1 MEYNKFRIKSPV
13 KSFRDLEVYQK
24 TIQLSDEITNLPFL
38 SKEQFQQDN
47 QEIKSIAEKIPK
59 LIAEAY
65 GDKFDSKELA
75 HKKLTESITFITN
88 AITKIDL
95 LRQRFI
101 ADKVPAP
108 AIPSSKPFPKLSEI
122 DKNPQPDNYSNL
134 PRAADMSPQVTRVQI
149 AGAGAVSADIT
160 KEAKETLDN
169 LLTRHQTQKVK
180 VLNLRKAWDR
190 IYTNYPQNECKVRFK
205 RLHSAISNQ

>member
-1 MEYNKFRIKSPV
+1 MEFRNYRVKSPV

-38 SKEQFQQDN
+38 NKGSFAKDN
-47 QEIKSIAEKIPK
+47 EEIKSIAEKIPK

-75 HKKLTESITFITN
+75 HKKLTEAITLITN

-95 LRQRFI
+95 LRQRF
-101 ADKVPAP
+101 AEEK
-108 AIPSSKPFPKLSEI
+108 SNKEI
-122 DKNPQPDNYSNL
+122 
-134 PRAADMSPQVTRVQI
+134 
-149 AGAGAVSADIT
+149 
-160 KEAKETLDN
+160 LDN
-169 LLTRHQTQKVK
+169 LLTGYQIQKIK

-190 IYTNYPQNECKVRFK
+190 VFTDYKQNEPGKADWRK
-205 RLHSAISNQ
+205 